1 MKKQKLVTFITA
13 LLSAIFLLSLGLLL
27 HISKHGLVFIDG
39 KWNPSIRI
47 SSQEYAQGEYV
58 TLPVAKTLES
68 LGFQVVQHDDSTI
81 LLSKGMQSFTMNLE
95 ELTYTEN
102 GDERNFNWFL
112 QPPGGGYYYCVRSGN
127 DVIVD
132 EMLFWQILYLDKELE
147 YSMTTIAELKIV
159 YFKPRVTFIVG
170 E

>member
-1 MKKQKLVTFITA
+1 MEKQKFLTFIA
-13 LLSAIFLLSLGLLL
+13 AFLSAILLLGLGFFL
-27 HISKHGLVFIDG
+27 HISKHGMVFIDG
-39 KWNPSIRI
+39 KWTPSVRI
-47 SSQEYAQGEYV
+47 SAQTYTQGEYV
-58 TLPVAKTLES
+58 TLPVAKTLEK
-68 LGFQVVQHDDSTI
+68 LGFQVVQQDDDTI
-81 LLSKGMQSFTMNLE
+81 LLSKGTQSFTMNLE

-112 QPPGGGYYYCVRSGN
+112 QPPGGKYYYCMRSGN

-132 EMLFWQILYLDKELE
+132 EILFWQILYLDKELE

-159 YFKPRVTFIVG
+159 YFKPRITFVVG